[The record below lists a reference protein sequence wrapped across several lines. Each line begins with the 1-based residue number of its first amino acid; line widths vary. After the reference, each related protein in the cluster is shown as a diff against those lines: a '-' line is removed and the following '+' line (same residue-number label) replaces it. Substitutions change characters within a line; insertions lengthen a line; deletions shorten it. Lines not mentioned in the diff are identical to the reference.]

1 MFVWNVVRTL
11 LLGQRLAASWGLGW
25 KSDFSHSL
33 IERGGLFCVRQGYQH
48 VLYYTTSRWEDR
60 TRLVLF
66 LAYWHVRIT
75 QALCMCCAPVS
86 CEIGAS
92 FSAHFVEGWLDC
104 IMHIHLL
111 MVGHL
116 YSKTFPQKCL
126 IAADHDV
133 GHHLWCK
140 QTCSLGATSRSYFDK
155 IRSGLRIWKDY
166 DDCNT
171 TTSLW
176 EKTIYHLKRSKWEGV
191 VEEVFTWMR
200 VWRGCWAAS
209 YYHSGFLALAER
221 TVWGAQFQTMLCPR
235 SYLSSSA
242 IDICLRLSLAPA
254 D

>member
-1 MFVWNVVRTL
+1 MYVLCTSL
-11 LLGQRLAASWGLGW
+11 LRNRCI
-25 KSDFSHSL
+25 F
-33 IERGGLFCVRQGYQH
+33 
-48 VLYYTTSRWEDR
+48 
-60 TRLVLF
+60 
-66 LAYWHVRIT
+66 
-75 QALCMCCAPVS
+75 P
-86 CEIGAS
+86 
-92 FSAHFVEGWLDC
+92 AHFVKGWLDC

-176 EKTIYHLKRSKWEGV
+176 EKNNLSLKALKMRGGCRGSFYLDESLKGLLGGV
-191 VEEVFTWMR
+191 LLPLRLFGTRWADSLGGSVSNDALPAFIFVFVCHW
-200 VWRGCWAAS
+200 
-209 YYHSGFLALAER
+209 
-221 TVWGAQFQTMLCPR
+221 
-235 SYLSSSA
+235 YLSSSFSCTRWLDCDLLGLLNNLTVPS
-242 IDICLRLSLAPA
+242 ILVKFIVIKNEK
-254 D
+254 